1 MVLTKP
7 ELLTELQKEVRI
19 LVHLAGK
26 LDSSQL
32 DYRPTSKQRSSLE
45 LLRYLSFMGPQIV
58 AAAKRKAF
66 DGEAWGAAV
75 AEAAT
80 RDFKQTMAVIEKLPE
95 TYEKLLA
102 GMSDDDFRG
111 ELTGFDGNKISAG
124 RFIVS
129 IVLGGHAAYRTQLFC
144 YLKSCGREELSTP
157 NLWRGVDPV
166 PASA

>member
-7 ELLTELQKEVRI
+7 ELLTELQKEARI

-45 LLRYLSFMGPQIV
+45 LLRYLSFMGPQV
-58 AAAKRKAF
+58 VTAAKRKAF

-95 TYEKLLA
+95 VYEKLLA
-102 GMSDDDFRG
+102 DMSDADFRG

-129 IVLGGHAAYRTQLFC
+129 VVLGGHAAYRTQLFL

-166 PASA
+166 PAAS